1 MKTFIYDT
9 ETFKYDWLFIAKELG
24 SEKYEV
30 IYNDNDELIEF
41 LKEHEEDIF
50 IGFNSKRYDKYIVK
64 GIYNHLDN
72 IEMKQLNDYLISG
85 GNGWEHPDLKYMY
98 NPVFNNVDIM
108 DDMQMGL
115 SLKSIEGH
123 LGMNIQESEID
134 FDIDRP
140 LTKDELDSTIYYC
153 KHDVDATEKIVE
165 LRKDYL
171 KNKMTIGELAGIEVT
186 KALSYTNAKLTSVLL
201 KAVKK
206 EHDDERKYVIPHNLL
221 KEYIP
226 DDVLAFY
233 NRIKDESISDEE
245 LFSSKLDFKI
255 DDTEVTMSFGGIHG
269 DIKFYR
275 KKATEDR
282 VIINADVSS
291 YYPHLAII
299 YHYTSRNIP
308 DPDIYKK
315 VVEDR
320 MKAKASGDKATANAL
335 KLIVNT
341 SYGATLN
348 STNDLYDPLMARSTC
363 ISGQLFLLELAMHL
377 VKSCKEV
384 KVIQLN
390 TDGIMISLPK
400 AELDKAQEIMNEWQ
414 ERTGFTLETDHIQEI
429 IQSNVNNYIE
439 VQTDGSVKKKGLYLV
454 RGISKAGAF
463 NINNNAII
471 VAKAI
476 EDYLVKN
483 IPIETTI
490 GECDDLSQYQ
500 FIAKASSKYS
510 RAYQIIGDKEVPTQK
525 VNRVYAAKNKE
536 YGRLYKVKKENGQIA
551 KIENLPEHCI
561 IDNDNHLTIAD
572 IDKDWYIEYAHKK
585 LNDFLGIDNKGG
597 KMAEGTATKTTTKK
611 AEPKLTVWQKLT
623 KARRMFLEENI
634 QKSGFNQ
641 SGNGFFYFELSDI
654 VPPATKIFDEVGL
667 TQTMHF
673 TEKDAY
679 AHVYNAENPEETPA
693 FFSIP
698 FDKQD
703 PIISREGKV
712 VTPKIQ
718 CMGASVT
725 YYRRYLWQLILDIVE
740 QDEVDS
746 TDTSVKLEKAQ
757 EPSKNNK
764 PATVEERAEITQE
777 LANPEDNAD
786 ELMLEGLK
794 NLCKKLIEKDPS
806 KQHIVDGLGVKTH
819 GWTVITKT
827 DCEKVMANIKAMLG
841 E

>member
-1 MKTFIYDT
+1 MRTYIYDT

-30 IYNDNDELIEF
+30 IYNDNEELIEF

-108 DDMQMGL
+108 DDMQIGL

-140 LTKDELDSTIYYC
+140 LTKDELESTIYYC

-171 KNKMTIGELAGIEVT
+171 DNKLTIGKMAGIT
-186 KALSYTNAKLTSVLL
+186 DPKALSYTNAKLTSVLL
-201 KAVKK
+201 KAVRK
-206 EHDDERKYVIPHNLL
+206 EHDDERKYVMPNNLL

-226 DDVLAFY
+226 DNVIAFY
-233 NRIKDESISDEE
+233 DRIKDESISDEE
-245 LFSSKLDFKI
+245 LFSSKLDFNI

-275 KKATEDR
+275 EKATEDR
-282 VIINADVSS
+282 AILNADASS

-308 DPDIYKK
+308 DPDIYKQ

-320 MKAKASGDKATANAL
+320 MEAKASGDKEKANAL
-335 KLIVNT
+335 KLVVNT
-341 SYGATLN
+341 TYGATLN
-348 STNDLYDPLMARSTC
+348 SVNDLYDPLMARSIC

-384 KVIQLN
+384 KIVQLN

-400 AELDKAQEIMNEWQ
+400 AELDKAQEIMKEWQ

-463 NINNNAII
+463 NINNNAVI

-476 EDYLVKN
+476 QEYLVN
-483 IPIETTI
+483 QTPIEKTI
-490 GECDDLSQYQ
+490 KECNDILQFQ
-500 FIAKASSKYS
+500 FIAKASSKYA
-510 RAYQIIGDKEVPTQK
+510 RAYQIIGDKEIPTQK
-525 VNRVYAAKNKE
+525 VNRVYASKNKQ
-536 YGRLYKVKKENGQIA
+536 YGKLYKVKKENGQIA
-551 KIENLPEHCI
+551 KIEGLPDHCI
-561 IDNDNHLTIAD
+561 IDNDNHLTIDD
-572 IDKDWYIEYAHKK
+572 IDKSYYIKLAKK
-585 LNDFLGIDNKGG
+585 RVNDFLGIKEE
-597 KMAEGTATKTTTKK
+597 KMAESTATKSTKQ
-611 AEPKLTVWQKLT
+611 KLNVWQKLNI
-623 KARRMFLEENI
+623 ARSRFLDADV
-634 QKSGFNQ
+634 KKTGFNQ
-641 SGNGFFYFELSDI
+641 SGDGFFYFELKDI
-654 VPPATKIFDEVGL
+654 VPPATKIFLELGL
-667 TQTMHF
+667 SQQMHF
-673 TEKDAY
+673 TDTTAY
-679 AHVYNAENPEETPA
+679 AHVYNSDNPEETPA

-698 FDKQD
+698 FEMQEQIVSKA
-703 PIISREGKV
+703 GKI

-725 YYRRYLWQLILDIVE
+725 YYRRYLWQLILDIIE

-746 TDTSVKLEKAQ
+746 TETSVKLEKSQ
-757 EPSKNNK
+757 ETPKYTTPEK
-764 PATVEERAEITQE
+764 RAEITAE
-777 LANPEDNAD
+777 LTSPDDDAD
-786 ELMLEGLK
+786 ELMMEGLK
-794 NLCKKLIEKDPS
+794 NMCTELVQLRPNE
-806 KQHIVDGLGVKTH
+806 QNFVDEIGLKSN
-819 GWTVITKT
+819 GWTKMSKK
-827 DCEKVMANIKAMLG
+827 DCETIMNAVRGMINAVG